1 MTHHNNRYCLKLH
14 FSADA
19 SNTDIRQVSKSQ
31 TRVLGYRTKMVKI
44 ERGKKFNIPRRSS
57 PKHFR

>member
-1 MTHHNNRYCLKLH
+1 MVHHNNRYCLKLH

-44 ERGKKFNIPRRSS
+44 ACGKKINTRRSS